1 MTSHRVARLN
11 EQVKRELTD
20 ILRNVLRDPRVSDV
34 TVTRV
39 QTTSD
44 LQQSRIFI
52 TTLAG
57 DDKRQTIME
66 GLLAARAFLRTGL
79 AQRIQLRRAPELLFE
94 WDTGLDHA
102 RRIEELLAQVRP
114 ADPDPAD
121 HAEVDDASAVDD
133 DEADVDA

>member
-52 TTLAG
+52 TTLAT
-57 DDKRQTIME
+57 DEERQTIME

-79 AQRIQLRRAPELLFE
+79 AQRIQLRRVPELLFE

-102 RRIEELLAQVRP
+102 RRIEELLAQVMP

-121 HAEVDDASAVDD
+121 RAEVDDASAVDD
-133 DEADVDA
+133 DDADVDA

>member
-66 GLLAARAFLRTGL
+66 GLLAARAFLRSGL

-102 RRIEELLAQVRP
+102 RRIEELLAQVMP
-114 ADPDPAD
+114 ADRDKV
-121 HAEVDDASAVDD
+121 EDASAVDD

>member
-66 GLLAARAFLRTGL
+66 GLRAARAFLRSGL

-102 RRIEELLAQVRP
+102 RRIEELLAQVMP
-114 ADPDPAD
+114 ADRDKV
-121 HAEVDDASAVDD
+121 EDASAVDD

>member
-79 AQRIQLRRAPELLFE
+79 AQRIQLRRAPELLVE

-102 RRIEELLAQVRP
+102 RRIEELLAQVMP
-114 ADPDPAD
+114 ADRDKV
-121 HAEVDDASAVDD
+121 EDASAVDD

>member
-102 RRIEELLAQVRP
+102 RRIEELLAQVMP
-114 ADPDPAD
+114 ADRDKV
-121 HAEVDDASAVDD
+121 EDASAVDD

>member
-1 MTSHRVARLN
+1 MTSHRIARLN

-20 ILRNVLRDPRVSDV
+20 ILRNVVRDPRVSGV

-44 LQQSRIFI
+44 LQQARIFI

-57 DDKRQTIME
+57 DEQRQTTME

-79 AQRIQLRRAPELLFE
+79 ARRIQLRRVPELLFE

-102 RRIEELLAQVRP
+102 RRIEELLAQLMP
-114 ADPDPAD
+114 ADRDN
-121 HAEVDDASAVDD
+121 VDDSDAMHDD
-133 DEADVDA
+133 ADVDA